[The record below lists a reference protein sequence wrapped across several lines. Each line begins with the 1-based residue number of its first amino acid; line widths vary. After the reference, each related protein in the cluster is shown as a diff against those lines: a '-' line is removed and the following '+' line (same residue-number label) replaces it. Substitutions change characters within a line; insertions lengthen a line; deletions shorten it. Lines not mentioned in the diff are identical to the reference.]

1 VFTLSW
7 GTTALGF
14 SREEFLVMQM
24 IGVVF
29 FGITIAVSTAAADRF
44 GALPMLI
51 ASSVAA
57 IIVGLALEP
66 LFSTS
71 DAMAATIFLAIGFA
85 LNGFTYGPL
94 GAAMTELFP
103 TAVRYTGASL
113 TYSIAGIVGGS
124 LAPYIATALAS
135 NFGLAA
141 VGYYLCA
148 AATLTLLAQW
158 VLVRLALR
166 APS

>member
-1 VFTLSW
+1 YPYVLVLATMLAVTTFVVSYLMTVFTLSW

-71 DAMAATIFLAIGFA
+71 SVGAATA
-85 LNGFTYGPL
+85 
-94 GAAMTELFP
+94 
-103 TAVRYTGASL
+103 
-113 TYSIAGIVGGS
+113 
-124 LAPYIATALAS
+124 
-135 NFGLAA
+135 
-141 VGYYLCA
+141 
-148 AATLTLLAQW
+148 
-158 VLVRLALR
+158 
-166 APS
+166 